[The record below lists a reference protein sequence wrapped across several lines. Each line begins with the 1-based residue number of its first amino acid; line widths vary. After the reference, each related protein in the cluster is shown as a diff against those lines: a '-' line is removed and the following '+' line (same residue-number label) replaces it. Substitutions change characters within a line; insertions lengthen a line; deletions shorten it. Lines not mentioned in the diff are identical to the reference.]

1 VRLVTERTPPRL
13 PYAARPV
20 NNGGVSDRPRQPII
34 GVDVGGT
41 KVAAAAIDGPHAAHL
56 IESPTDLRHSE
67 ALIDGIVAAIEHVAA
82 GEQPAAVGIGVPSQ
96 IDYASGTVMSSV
108 NIPLQGV
115 PLREELGKRLGG
127 VPVFVDNDA
136 NAAALAEANTAGVSH
151 LVMYTLGTGVGG
163 GIVIDGRIY
172 RGATGLG
179 AELGHVV
186 IRADGPECPGN
197 CPNRGC
203 LEALCSGTALG
214 RDARVLARDRRDSPL
229 GRRAVENGDVSGRDV
244 VELARQNDPDSLIL
258 LERFAENLGV
268 GIANAVNAFE
278 PQLIVIG
285 GGLSQ
290 ACDLFLDRAVAEAG
304 SRALPELWKRVR
316 VGAAGAG
323 PSAGVIGAGLLAAQ
337 EIERNVDT
345 ADVTASERVR

>member
-1 VRLVTERTPPRL
+1 M
-13 PYAARPV
+13 
-20 NNGGVSDRPRQPII
+20 SDRPGQPII

-56 IESPTDLRHSE
+56 IEAPTDLRHSE
-67 ALIDGIVAAIEHVAA
+67 ALIDGIVAAIEHVAS
-82 GEQPAAVGIGVPSQ
+82 GERPAAVGVGVPSQ

-115 PLREELGKRLGG
+115 ALREELGKRLGG

-136 NAAALAEANTAGVSH
+136 NVAALAEAYTAGVDY

-214 RDARVLARDRRDSPL
+214 ARRPRATRKTAPTRRSAGAP
-229 GRRAVENGDVSGRDV
+229 AETGDVSGRDV
-244 VELARQNDPDSLIL
+244 VELAREGDSDSLRL
-258 LERFAENLGV
+258 LEHFADNLGV
-268 GIANAVNAFE
+268 GLANAVNAFE